1 MEKVR
6 RVVMFC
12 DISGFMRL
20 AVSLGDRMPGFVQE
34 FYEMAGDA
42 VVDGG
47 GRLVKYIGDSVLCVF
62 PGGREPDAV
71 RCARRMR
78 GDFVR
83 LLGRYA
89 PDGVARLE
97 VAISSGEVT
106 EGIFGHDSLRLY
118 DVMGE
123 AVAHAAVLNRLPG
136 IKVTGDVRDAVGS
149 VFRTTEMPAVPL
161 KWSREQL
168 QAWIVQ
174 EE

>member
-6 RVVMFC
+6 RVVVFC

-20 AVSLGDRMPGFVQE
+20 AASLGDRMPAFVQE

-42 VVDGG
+42 VVGGG

-62 PGGREPDAV
+62 PDGREPDAV

-78 GDFVR
+78 ADFVG
-83 LLGRYA
+83 LLGRYV
-89 PDGVARLE
+89 PHSDARLE

-106 EGIFGHDSLRLY
+106 EGVYGHGSLRLY

-123 AVAHAAVLNRLPG
+123 AVAHASVLNHGPG
-136 IKVTGDVRDAVGS
+136 IKVTGKVREALGS
-149 VFRTTEMPAVPL
+149 DFPTTETAAVPL
-161 KWSREQL
+161 KWSRGQL
-168 QAWIVQ
+168 SAWIVH
-174 EE
+174 EA